1 MSTKSDIKMHKQIL
15 LSISLLEFEALIR
28 SVFQGELEKHLR
40 TPVKA
45 STDYISAKE
54 AAGILKISVPTLRKY
69 RREEVVKGY
78 RLGHNIRFKRNEVE
92 KAFLSMSTIK
102 YSRTSI

>member
-54 AAGILKISVPTLRKY
+54 AAGILKISDLKEMRWKRHFYPCQPSNTPEPQFELLTK
-69 RREEVVKGY
+69 
-78 RLGHNIRFKRNEVE
+78 NIKHEH
-92 KAFLSMSTIK
+92 
-102 YSRTSI
+102 Y